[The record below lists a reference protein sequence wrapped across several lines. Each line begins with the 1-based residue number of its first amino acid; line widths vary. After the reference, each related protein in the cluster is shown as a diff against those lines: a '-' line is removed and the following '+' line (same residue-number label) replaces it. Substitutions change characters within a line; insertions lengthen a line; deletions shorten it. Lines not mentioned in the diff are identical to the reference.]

1 MQEPCL
7 LVGIWAGVRG
17 QSQVAWEASWG
28 GEKKMFG
35 LVLMKGRVEG
45 SWAVEHLGHSCGAVR
60 HFKPEAWGLWGMV
73 GPCCPS
79 VLGLLHPPQIVAG
92 SLPLSLAFL
101 RACALLREQ
110 QNCCLCKGNL
120 LFGECWPLPVHFM
133 LAAQR
138 SMLGS
143 SQDLY

>member
-73 GPCCPS
+73 GPCCP
-79 VLGLLHPPQIVAG
+79 LCAG
-92 SLPLSLAFL
+92 AAAPTPNRGRLPALVPGIPVCMRFAP
-101 RACALLREQ
+101 RAAE
-110 QNCCLCKGNL
+110 L
-120 LFGECWPLPVHFM
+120 LFVQGEPFIW
-133 LAAQR
+133 
-138 SMLGS
+138 
-143 SQDLY
+143 